1 MNIYI
6 ANLHSAIQD
15 DDLRT
20 LFERYGE
27 VSSAKI
33 INDRETGESR
43 GFGFVEMPNDEEAK
57 NAIETL
63 NGATWEEKELVVKE
77 ARPREDKGGFRGGNN
92 RSFGGGGNRGGGG
105 GGFKPRSFGG
115 GDRGGFDPNRKRFD
129 RRYFV
134 VFVNLL
140 GFSKKWED

>member
-6 ANLHSAIQD
+6 ANLHPGIQD

-33 INDRETGESR
+33 INDRETGQSR
-43 GFGFVEMPNDEEAK
+43 GFGFVEMSNDEEAK
-57 NAIETL
+57 TAIETL

-77 ARPREDKGGFRGGNN
+77 ARPREEGGFRNK
-92 RSFGGGGNRGGGG
+92 SFGGGGNRGGGG
-105 GGFKPRSFGG
+105 GGFKPRSFGNN
-115 GDRGGFDPNRKRFD
+115 DRGGYDPNRKRFD
-129 RRYFV
+129 SRRDGGS
-134 VFVNLL
+134 NRG
-140 GFSKKWED
+140 GFSSKWDS